1 MKKYLSLFR
10 VCTLVLAAALSFFA
24 LVTQARADDTP
35 TFADPG
41 VTKWAQDYA
50 KFVSDYIDA
59 YKAYKSNGDA
69 SKFAALQQRSS
80 DLQTQTQQELTK
92 LKPDEQQKFTQFIA
106 TCSQKLTDA
115 LKQ

>member
-10 VCTLVLAAALSFFA
+10 ICTLVLAAALSFFA

-69 SKFAALQQRSS
+69 SKFEALQQRSS

-92 LKPDEQQKFTQFIA
+92 LKPEEQQKFTQFIA